1 MTATSNR
8 ASLRKIVSGGQTG
21 VDQGALQAAL
31 DSEFD
36 HGGWCPQGRRSEAGP
51 IPAKYQLQECNSSD
65 YAFRTERNVLD
76 SDGTLIL
83 YHDEL
88 QGGTALTLHWAKKHQ
103 RPYWLAEP
111 GGEAASISK
120 VFHWINEHRIAVL
133 NVAGPRESQQPG
145 VFEEARE
152 FLTGLIRMVV
162 PSDD

>member
-51 IPAKYQLQECNSSD
+51 IPTKYQLQECDSSD

-83 YHDEL
+83 YHDKL
-88 QGGTALTLHWAKKHQ
+88 RGGTALTLQWAKKHH
-103 RPYWLAEP
+103 RPYCLAEL
-111 GGEAASISK
+111 GIEAASIPQA
-120 VFHWINEHRIAVL
+120 FRWINEHPIAVL
-133 NVAGPRESQQPG
+133 NVAGPRESHQPG
-145 VFEEARE
+145 AFEEARE
-152 FLTGLIRMVV
+152 FLTRLIRIVV
-162 PSDD
+162 SSDD